1 MKMFGKKA
9 MKLKRSY
16 AFVLTCTVLSF
27 MQTVQA
33 EPLTQQ
39 TYDAQMQHYLDVI
52 KATKPILDDPKSTA
66 DASEKSQSFC
76 QRIDAYQQIVKL
88 SEENSQLEM
97 ASIMYMAAK
106 NFLDRQQQ
114 SLTKSGM
121 TTGAMCKPVSAVT
134 IPVE

>member
-1 MKMFGKKA
+1 
-9 MKLKRSY
+9 
-16 AFVLTCTVLSF
+16 
-27 MQTVQA
+27 
-33 EPLTQQ
+33 
-39 TYDAQMQHYLDVI
+39 
-52 KATKPILDDPKSTA
+52 
-66 DASEKSQSFC
+66 
-76 QRIDAYQQIVKL
+76 VKL